1 MFYCVMILSKE
12 ESHPKR
18 REEILRELIGL
29 YAESIKMLAYTY
41 VKNWSAAEDITQD
54 VFIKCYEQLEGFRGD
69 STYKT
74 WLYKITRN
82 KCKDYLKSK
91 WYRSFIPT
99 DFMKEKIETAEE
111 LSTEDQVINKFD
123 DLELSQKV
131 LTLPTKYREIIIL
144 FYYEEL
150 KIKEIQTLTNLNADT
165 IKTRLRR
172 GKQML
177 QKNVERG

>member
-1 MFYCVMILSKE
+1 MIVSE
-12 ESHPKR
+12 EEFHPKR
-18 REEILRELIGL
+18 REDILRELIDL
-29 YAESIKMLAYTY
+29 YAESIKMLAFTY

-54 VFIKCYEQLEGFRGD
+54 VFIKCYEKMESFRGD

-82 KCKDYLKSK
+82 KCIDYLKSK

-99 DFMKEKIETAEE
+99 DFMKEKMETMDQ
-111 LSTEDQVINKFD
+111 LSTEEQVINKLD
-123 DLELSQKV
+123 DIELSEKV
-131 LTLPTKYREIIIL
+131 LALPTKYREIIIL

-150 KIKEIQTLTNLNADT
+150 KMKEIQTLTNLNIDT

-177 QKNVERG
+177 QKNVERGYGNE